1 MVASDDDDIDQDEE
15 SIHEPFK
22 NGTFTD
28 GEIKVSLKFPK
39 FTVGSSLFS
48 TFKWKISSTTN
59 SQDFFYLFSKLT
71 TQN

>member
-28 GEIKVSLKFPK
+28 GEIKVSLKFQK
-39 FTVGSSLFS
+39 STVGSSLFS
-48 TFKWKISSTTN
+48 TFKWKISNTTN
-59 SQDFFYLFSKLT
+59 FRIFFLLFSKLAS
-71 TQN
+71 QN